1 MNYNYVSYKIHLS
14 KKNSFII
21 LNSKKKNAMV
31 TLEFLKYMCKL
42 QINTF

>member
-21 LNSKKKNAMV
+21 LNSKKK
-31 TLEFLKYMCKL
+31 KCYGYS
-42 QINTF
+42 